1 MIPFLKATDTTPQK
15 DRTVRSDLNS
25 DELRFVL
32 FKGYNNEVLTILFDV
47 SSWFVSVRDYVQGHL
62 ANSYHVQ

>member
-1 MIPFLKATDTTPQK
+1 MIPFLNATDTIPQK

-32 FKGYNNEVLTILFDV
+32 FKGYNNEVLTILFEFLL
-47 SSWFVSVRDYVQGHL
+47 SFLSVIDYVKGHL
-62 ANSYHVQ
+62 AKSYHVQ